1 MSHIASF
8 IVPVIAYLMVVAWV
22 LDPDGT
28 AHLAVPGIL
37 AAVAALVG
45 GYGLVTENR
54 ESLGTDPGIHRLLG
68 VLHLLPSA
76 VATFVGTLAIAGGA
90 TSGAFGLAGFIADV
104 IVGILHF
111 ALFRGPADSGT
122 DRRRRDLERSQKA
135 VAGMTPGER
144 AQVSTD
150 LQAASVC
157 WALRWHLE
165 TADQH
170 RSPVVFVK
178 WGPLPIGLS
187 VGVWLTLGVGP
198 GWVGFFDVWR
208 CGRWPISVRLMQ
220 RWSRW
225 RRRCRRLVMTFRVSW
240 TR

>member
-8 IVPVIAYLMVVAWV
+8 IFPVIACLMVVAWV

-90 TSGAFGLAGFIADV
+90 TSGAFGLAGFIAD
-104 IVGILHF
+104 
-111 ALFRGPADSGT
+111 
-122 DRRRRDLERSQKA
+122 
-135 VAGMTPGER
+135 
-144 AQVSTD
+144 
-150 LQAASVC
+150 
-157 WALRWHLE
+157 
-165 TADQH
+165 
-170 RSPVVFVK
+170 
-178 WGPLPIGLS
+178 
-187 VGVWLTLGVGP
+187 
-198 GWVGFFDVWR
+198 
-208 CGRWPISVRLMQ
+208 
-220 RWSRW
+220 
-225 RRRCRRLVMTFRVSW
+225 
-240 TR
+240 